1 MLDYEDEDTTV
12 PIRSASL
19 PPLPLFEE
27 MEHGIGIP
35 QDDIGSS
42 QITRLQLRAVAAE
55 QQATDLQDSHVTNRL
70 DITELRNRVK
80 YAETRLERSHVRQTG
95 DRVCIQRD
103 EMTEH
108 DVEALHARAEV
119 AEQRAET
126 LHISLGAAQMD
137 IIDLLESRRADRLE
151 MAEL

>member
-1 MLDYEDEDTTV
+1 MTTPRTLVTSCTKIFVPFIIMLDYEDEDTTV

-27 MEHGIGIP
+27 MDHDIGIP

-42 QITRLQLRAVAAE
+42 QL
-55 QQATDLQDSHVTNRL
+55 N
-70 DITELRNRVK
+70 ITELHSRVK
-80 YAETRLERSHVRQTG
+80 YAETRLERSHVKQTG
-95 DRVCIQRD
+95 DRVRIQRD
-103 EMTEH
+103 EITEH

-151 MAEL
+151 MDEL